1 MVPSAFDAMD
11 YVSDNFGAAAIG
23 VRDRSLG
30 NLRRGGGKDEGGER
44 RKDEIRA
51 ISALSTLTF
60 HTPSQNITISG
71 HPATNSVP
79 NTKPPQ
85 PLILMSHAGAYVF
98 SYFCA
103 AVL

>member
-30 NLRRGGGKDEGGER
+30 NLRRGGGEGKKTHRVPVSNRGR
-44 RKDEIRA
+44 IEIRA

-60 HTPSQNITISG
+60 HTHSQNITISG
-71 HPATNSVP
+71 HPYQFRPKYQTLS
-79 NTKPPQ
+79 
-85 PLILMSHAGAYVF
+85 LIHI
-98 SYFCA
+98 
-103 AVL
+103 